1 MDRDTFSRLVKEELA
16 KVEVKSRTAASWE
29 AAALGR
35 FLSSARNPS
44 EEAVISADPYLIRRI
59 YYLVK
64 RGSGLS
70 PSFRQKPRI
79 TGGRGTRRKIITSA
93 PRPFTQRPALGLLS
107 RNALC
112 RRAYLRG
119 SFLSRGSVSS
129 PVRSHHL
136 EFALP
141 EKKDA
146 LLLQSLLHKETLKAG
161 LVQRR
166 TSWVVYLKDAG
177 EICDLLKLM
186 GASRAVFEYENVRV
200 TKSLKSSVQRLV
212 NMDEANVSRTVE
224 AALRQTADIRLIDM
238 EEGLIHLAPALNKL
252 ARLRLE
258 HPGASMED
266 LGLMM
271 VPPIS
276 KSAVNHRFRRLAKIA
291 SDLRAEMEK
300 ARR

>member
-1 MDRDTFSRLVKEELA
+1 
-16 KVEVKSRTAASWE
+16 
-29 AAALGR
+29 
-35 FLSSARNPS
+35 
-44 EEAVISADPYLIRRI
+44 
-59 YYLVK
+59 
-64 RGSGLS
+64 
-70 PSFRQKPRI
+70 
-79 TGGRGTRRKIITSA
+79 
-93 PRPFTQRPALGLLS
+93 
-107 RNALC
+107 
-112 RRAYLRG
+112 
-119 SFLSRGSVSS
+119 
-129 PVRSHHL
+129 
-136 EFALP
+136 
-141 EKKDA
+141 
-146 LLLQSLLHKETLKAG
+146 
-161 LVQRR
+161 
-166 TSWVVYLKDAG
+166 VVYLKDAG

>member
-1 MDRDTFSRLVKEELA
+1 M
-16 KVEVKSRTAASWE
+16 
-29 AAALGR
+29 
-35 FLSSARNPS
+35 
-44 EEAVISADPYLIRRI
+44 
-59 YYLVK
+59 
-64 RGSGLS
+64 
-70 PSFRQKPRI
+70 
-79 TGGRGTRRKIITSA
+79 
-93 PRPFTQRPALGLLS
+93 
-107 RNALC
+107 
-112 RRAYLRG
+112 
-119 SFLSRGSVSS
+119 
-129 PVRSHHL
+129 
-136 EFALP
+136 
-141 EKKDA
+141 
-146 LLLQSLLHKETLKAG
+146 
-161 LVQRR
+161 
-166 TSWVVYLKDAG
+166 VYLKDAG

>member
-16 KVEVKSRTAASWE
+16 RVEVRSRTAAFWE

-70 PSFRQKPRI
+70 PSLRQKPGI
-79 TGGRGTRRKIITSA
+79 TRGRGARRKIITSA
-93 PRPFTQRPALGLLS
+93 PRPYTERPALGLLS

-141 EKKDA
+141 GKKDA
-146 LLLQSLLHKETLKAG
+146 SLVQSLLHKENLKAG

-186 GASRAVFEYENVRV
+186 GASRGVFEYENVRV
-200 TKSLKSSVQRLV
+200 TKSLKNSVQRLV

-224 AALRQTADIRLIDM
+224 AALRQTADIGLIDR
-238 EEGLIHLAPALNKL
+238 EKGLTRLPPALNKL

-291 SDLRAEMEK
+291 SDIRADMEK